1 VEYIIQ
7 YLENKGVFVEAGLL
21 GQGGSG
27 FILKAFN
34 EKEEKLAVKMLK
46 CTTKDQIK
54 DNKQEYAVLNQF
66 HSEYVTKVY
75 DQLQFEFDSANY
87 MVILMERC
95 ACKSNK

>member
-1 VEYIIQ
+1 
-7 YLENKGVFVEAGLL
+7 
-21 GQGGSG
+21 
-27 FILKAFN
+27 
-34 EKEEKLAVKMLK
+34 MLK

-54 DNKQEYAVLNQF
+54 ENKQEYAVLNQF

-95 ACKSNK
+95 ACKLNKQSKRIILAITGNENEGK